1 MPAFVL
7 YPGRIENGMR
17 RILLRI
23 HFLSTSEKTRIFGAS
38 RATRQG
44 HFKTSSTG
52 DENAPTVYTVSR
64 EHETRNT
71 KATRKSRDRS
81 LHIHVS
87 ELLESCQ
94 RDQNMHS

>member
-64 EHETRNT
+64 ARKQHESH
-71 KATRKSRDRS
+71 AIV
-81 LHIHVS
+81 HYIYM
-87 ELLESCQ
+87 CQ
-94 RDQNMHS
+94 NYWSPVREIKTCTHNCFR